1 MNPRHKRVRSVV
13 LLSKK
18 AQVSDDLPQLPGF
31 LAAGPGSSSFPV
43 LFQGTWPSVMQIYVP
58 CASPLEWEAHI
69 ILPPAT
75 TMTFSKPPTRYSQ

>member
-13 LLSKK
+13 CS
-18 AQVSDDLPQLPGF
+18 ARRPVSDDLPQLPGS

-58 CASPLEWEAHI
+58 CASL
-69 ILPPAT
+69 
-75 TMTFSKPPTRYSQ
+75 